1 MTQEEM
7 AVALAGNE
15 KDIKSLKHRVQSCES
30 QNETIRALLLS
41 VDRLAVNMEHML
53 TEQREQGARLTALEK
68 VPAESYRSLKN
79 TVIGC
84 VTSSVLGALLGAL
97 MTLFWGG

>member
-1 MTQEEM
+1 M

-15 KDIKSLKHRVQSCES
+15 KDIKSLKHRVASCES
-30 QNETIRALLLS
+30 QNETIRTLALS
-41 VDRLAVNMEHML
+41 VNRLAVNMEYML
-53 TEQREQGARLTALEK
+53 TEQKEQGQRLTALEK
-68 VPAESYRSLKN
+68 APAEGFRNFKN

-97 MTLFWGG
+97 MTLLLH

>member
-15 KDIKSLKHRVQSCES
+15 KDIKSLKHRVASCES
-30 QNETIRALLLS
+30 HNETIRALLLS
-41 VDRLAVNMEHML
+41 VNRLAVNMEHML
-53 TEQREQGARLTALEK
+53 CEQREQGERLTALEK
-68 VPAESYRSLKN
+68 APIEGYRSFKN
-79 TVIGC
+79 IVVGC

-97 MTLFWGG
+97 MTLLLG